1 MKLCIPLV
9 AIVIAWSASAAPE
22 FGECEV
28 LLCAGVPIHVGNH
41 GSPCLADW
49 DGDGL
54 EDLITGQFDQGRIR
68 LYPNEGT
75 NPEPVYNRYE
85 YLEAD
90 GKPIKLP
97 YG

>member
-1 MKLCIPLV
+1 MASL
-9 AIVIAWSASAAPE
+9 IAWSAASAPQ
-22 FGECEV
+22 FDECEV
-28 LLCAGVPIHVGNH
+28 LFCAGDPIHVGNH

-54 EDLITGQFDQGRIR
+54 EDLITGQFDLGKIR

-75 NPEPVYNRYE
+75 NAEPVYNRYE
-85 YLEAD
+85 FLEAD
-90 GKPIKLP
+90 GKVIKLP